1 MTVDKKILIV
11 GGDKRQRLLCDML
24 KEKGYNCCYENS
36 DVSSVTEQLY
46 SSRLIILP
54 VPVSGNS
61 EYVYSDNAEFRLKL
75 KELLGEIRSDQLV
88 LGGGFRRDAVDIFHE
103 NQVIFR
109 DMLRFE
115 HFVRYNA
122 YLTAQ
127 GAVRLL
133 LESTDRLVT
142 GQKILITGFGRVAS
156 ALAEAVKGLKAD
168 VFIAARSPE
177 QLTEAECLGY
187 RALDIKNAGR
197 LIYLFDYIFNTVPE
211 NIFSERDVSHI
222 KDESIYFELASKP
235 YGTDSEFF
243 KTAEKKFVMGNSLP
257 GRYVPYSAAGKICE
271 FIEAM
276 L

>member
-1 MTVDKKILIV
+1 MGSDFMTVDKKILIV

-36 DVSSVTEQLY
+36 DVGCVTEQLY

-54 VPVSGNS
+54 VPVSGNG
-61 EYVYSDNAEFRLKL
+61 EYVYSDNADFRLKL

-88 LGGGFRRDAVDIFHE
+88 LGGGFRRDAVDIFHD

-177 QLTEAECLGY
+177 QLTQAECLGY

-222 KDESIYFELASKP
+222 KDESIYFAVNSCFAKYCSNLK
-235 YGTDSEFF
+235 GT
-243 KTAEKKFVMGNSLP
+243 
-257 GRYVPYSAAGKICE
+257 IC
-271 FIEAM
+271 ITVGVKY